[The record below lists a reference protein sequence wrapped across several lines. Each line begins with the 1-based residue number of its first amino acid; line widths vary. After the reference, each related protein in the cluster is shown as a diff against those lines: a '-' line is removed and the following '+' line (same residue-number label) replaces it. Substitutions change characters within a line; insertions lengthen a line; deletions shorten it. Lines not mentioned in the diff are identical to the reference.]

1 MIPVGKSTRRP
12 LDVFSF
18 YERSCY
24 VHMCTHTEL
33 GINDEFVIH
42 GRLKTEQLS
51 LHKGWAKWSWTTD
64 SVALNITVQFVIY
77 SAPD

>member
-33 GINDEFVIH
+33 GINNEFIIH
-42 GRLKTEQLS
+42 GREKQLS
-51 LHKGWAKWSWTTD
+51 LQKSWAKWSRTTD